1 MSFFF
6 VGVVVAD
13 AWWDGSLLASVE
25 NKPIQATG
33 LCVLIALLA
42 IPAQIEMSKLAASK
56 GFKIFTPITIVA
68 SILLAISWYV
78 TQFDK
83 VAVDHYAAIVIAI
96 TLLAL
101 FLRQAMAPGSQGVI
115 ANCGAS
121 LFSVIYLG
129 VLSGFVLGIRVEYGI
144 WPFLMFICVIKS
156 SDIGAYTIGRLFG
169 KHKFSPRISP
179 KKTWEGMAGAVVF
192 ASIVA
197 VAFSVS
203 CDIMVWWLAVVFGF
217 CFAFIGQLSDLAES
231 MIKRDAQQKDS
242 ADNVPGFGGVLDII
256 DSPLGAAVFGYLFFS
271 WCC

>member
-1 MSFFF
+1 VM
-6 VGVVVAD
+6 
-13 AWWDGSLLASVE
+13 
-25 NKPIQATG
+25 
-33 LCVLIALLA
+33 
-42 IPAQIEMSKLAASK
+42 
-56 GFKIFTPITIVA
+56 
-68 SILLAISWYV
+68 
-78 TQFDK
+78 
-83 VAVDHYAAIVIAI
+83 AI

-101 FLRQAMAPGSQGVI
+101 FLRQAMAFENQGVI

-129 VLSGFVLGIRVEYGI
+129 VLSGFVLGIRVEYGL

-169 KHKFSPRISP
+169 KHKFAPRISP
-179 KKTWEGMAGAVVF
+179 KKTWEGMAGAIVF

-203 CDIMVWWLAVVFGF
+203 CDIMVWWLAGVFGF

-231 MIKRDAQQKDS
+231 MIKRDVQQKDS
-242 ADNVPGFGGVLDII
+242 ANNVPGFGGVLDII

-271 WCC
+271 LCC